1 MRGLSAVNLSIS
13 SKVFGLISN
22 FLIYCRD
29 GAQVVFYWQ
38 FILDVEKRNADE
50 NCGVG
55 YPHLLLISL
64 RSLNG

>member
-1 MRGLSAVNLSIS
+1 MRGRSAVNLSIS
-13 SKVFGLISN
+13 SKIFGLISN

-29 GAQVVFYWQ
+29 GTQVVFCWQ

-50 NCGVG
+50 NCGLK
-55 YPHLLLISL
+55 YKHLLLISL